1 MKFSYLMSAAV
12 LAGATLVSGCGSD
25 DSDDNYRGYMPRFAS
40 DVLKSGP
47 AQALNRVL
55 QLEASQSEDSGSE
68 ASRPEVSRSEAS
80 PQQLPQAVTL
90 MAIAEQPGDSS
101 PQADDE
107 HTALAFDALDC
118 RGATDFWNAA
128 PQAADFS
135 NSAVAFILNLQA
147 QTVFYDCVIR
157 EQVFNHGARIS
168 QANDISTV
176 ATAFNDDG
184 NSYFASWTLPTSVLN
199 ASSARELQIE
209 SQGIL
214 VNLQPGIDSSKTRVD
229 LTQNVADG
237 VFSKTIRSTLQDRL
251 TSTTNIRSVTFSE
264 RKNSAGELLQQ
275 SIKGRIIFANN
286 LTVVSAVFQPGVGA
300 ASYMKQCA
308 DNQRADDYL
317 RDCDNRWQ
325 EVLYN
330 DRFEVVTDANQQAQI
345 RTALAVGEGAVSLAP
360 EQRFYNAEAESSFF
374 AQRSLP

>member
-47 AQALNRVL
+47 GQALNRVL
-55 QLEASQSEDSGSE
+55 QLEASQSEGSGPE
-68 ASRPEVSRSEAS
+68 NSRPEALQ
-80 PQQLPQAVTL
+80 QQLPQAATL
-90 MAIAEQPGDSS
+90 MTISEQPS
-101 PQADDE
+101 PEADDE

-147 QTVFYDCVIR
+147 QTVFYDCIIR
-157 EQVFNHGARIS
+157 EQVFNHSARIS

-176 ATAFNDDG
+176 ATGFNDGG

-229 LTQNVADG
+229 LTQNVVDN

-264 RKNSAGELLQQ
+264 RKNGAGELLQQ

-300 ASYMKQCA
+300 ASYMKQCT
-308 DNQRADDYL
+308 DNQNGDDYL

-330 DRFEVVTDANQQAQI
+330 DHFDVVTDANQQAQI
-345 RTALAVGEGAVSLAP
+345 RTALAVGEGAASLAP
-360 EQRFYNAEAESSFF
+360 EQRFYNGEAEGSFF